1 MEVLRQLSQEEFLS
15 GEAIARQLG
24 CSRATV
30 HNAVREA
37 HDMGIVVHAV
47 KGRGYRLAQSISWLD
62 PIRLEQEL
70 ALKEI
75 QFHCFEH
82 VGSTNTFLLHQ
93 AGMGAPH
100 RTVAAT
106 ELQSEGRGR
115 RGRSWLTGLGN
126 GLAFS
131 FLWRSGR
138 PAAELSGLS
147 LAVGAILVE
156 ALWRMGLTLARV
168 KWPNDIVVEGKGTP
182 KLAGVLIE
190 LSGDMLGPSAA
201 VIGLGIN
208 FMGGDALTRALG
220 QPVTD
225 ISTYLGQVDRN
236 EALLSLLAA
245 LDEGLDRFE
254 REGFAAFHEQWEAC
268 HAHQGRDVS
277 VLTGHGGRITGQ
289 ALGVDAYG
297 ALLLQTPEGVRRFH
311 SGEVSLRGEER

>member
-1 MEVLRQLSQEEFLS
+1 MEVLRQLFQEEFLS
-15 GEAIARQLG
+15 GEAIAQRLG
-24 CSRATV
+24 CSRASV

-47 KGRGYRLAQSISWLD
+47 KGRGYRLAESISWLD
-62 PIRLEQEL
+62 PVRLEQEL
-70 ALKEI
+70 VLKEI
-75 QFHCFEH
+75 QFHYFEH
-82 VGSTNTFLLHQ
+82 VGSTNTFLLEQ
-93 AGMGAPH
+93 AGAGAPH
-100 RTVAAT
+100 RTVAVA

-115 RGRSWLTGLGN
+115 RGRSWLTGLGD

-156 ALWRMGLTLARV
+156 ALRRMGLTQARV
-168 KWPNDIVVEGKGTP
+168 KWPNDIVVEGKSTP

-190 LSGDMLGPSAA
+190 LSGDMLGPSTA

-208 FMGGDALTRALG
+208 FRGGEILSRTLG

-225 ISTYLGQVDRN
+225 LSTYLGQLDRN
-236 EALLSLLAA
+236 EVFLFLLAA
-245 LDEGLDRFE
+245 LDEGLGRFE
-254 REGFAAFHEQWEAC
+254 REGFAAFHAQWDAC
-268 HAHQGRDVS
+268 HAHRGRDVS
-277 VLTGHGGRITGQ
+277 VLTGQGESISGQ

-297 ALLLQTPEGVRRFH
+297 ALLMQTPEGMRRFH